1 MRMISRAAARAKLAA
16 GVAQRVRGRQG
27 RGHAIGCFGGGDLI
41 THSPMTE
48 RLLGVISAL
57 PEEFAHLSDRSGQA
71 QEIGGFAFWRGEIA
85 GREAVFVESG
95 AGKVNA
101 GVATSL
107 LLDRFGCRALLMLCG
122 VAGGL
127 DPALGVGDIV
137 VGTSNTQ
144 HDYGMHRDGGFHTIQ
159 PGSRPSLGRGMEA
172 GLRRGRAG
180 GVAPARGGRR
190 ARTGAAAGSRRRRP
204 ARARRSISARILTG
218 DGFVN
223 SDSLRQRL
231 HAEFQAQAVEME
243 GGAVAQVARRWGED
257 IPFVNVRC
265 LSDLASSES
274 HLDFRAF
281 LPVAVALRLAGRAP
295 AGAGDLNIFPLPR
308 LRGRCRRLTADGG
321 V

>member
-1 MRMISRAAARAKLAA
+1 MAN
-16 GVAQRVRGRQG
+16 
-27 RGHAIGCFGGGDLI
+27 
-41 THSPMTE
+41 

-101 GVATSL
+101 GVATAL
-107 LLDRFGCRALLMLCG
+107 LLDRFDCRALMMCG

-127 DPALGVGDIV
+127 DPALGVGDVV

-159 PGSRPSLGRGMEA
+159 PGSRPSKGEEWKPGYDVTDAVVARLRAAMA
-172 GLRRGRAG
+172 GLALDPLPEAV
-180 GVAPARGGRR
+180 GVGRR
-190 ARTGAAAGSRRRRP
+190 VPAVHFGA
-204 ARARRSISARILTG
+204 ILTG
-218 DGFVN
+218 DAFVN
-223 SDSLRQRL
+223 ADALRERL
-231 HAEFQAQAVEME
+231 RAEFQAHAVEME
-243 GGAVAQVARRWGED
+243 GGAVAQVARRWGDD

-281 LPVAVALRLAGRAP
+281 LPVASRLASQVAHRLAP
-295 AGAGDLNIFPLPR
+295 VI
-308 LRGRCRRLTADGG
+308 
-321 V
+321 